1 MLVILMP
8 VMHAMFCL
16 SKSHFNAVL
25 GVQDLCYCFEVC
37 ICMKSLTHFKS
48 MQLVLLLTFP
58 NLILI
63 DLLAAKFTGH
73 A

>member
-1 MLVILMP
+1 MP

-16 SKSHFNAVL
+16 NKSHFNVVL

-37 ICMKSLTHFKS
+37 ICMKILTHFKS
-48 MQLVLLLTFP
+48 MQLVLLFP